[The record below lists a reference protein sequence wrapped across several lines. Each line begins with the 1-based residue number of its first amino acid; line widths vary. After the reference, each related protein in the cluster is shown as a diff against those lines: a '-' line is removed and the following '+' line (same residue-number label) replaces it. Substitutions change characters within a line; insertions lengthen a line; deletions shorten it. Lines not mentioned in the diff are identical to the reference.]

1 MNYRSKKYSLTS
13 NRWKKTIVSDGTF
26 FKLPNLLTA
35 LGKDK
40 NYRFQA
46 HHHSLQSYMPFF
58 KIVQILSIPRYKQ
71 TQQTGSIYAVDRY
84 NPTSRVLA
92 VNKFKR
98 LVLNLVYKRANTYI
112 YIYIPP
118 DVYVSR
124 SRWWKIMVNKDDG
137 GSNDTAGSIN
147 IHVFPLLVNPNT
159 GTKIRFDIYA
169 DISRPVYSN
178 DQRILR
184 IRTKSY
190 RANPDRLN
198 IRYDYYYGIRARG
211 RSTRARTE
219 ADGSI
224 LATWPRDR
232 NDLSY
237 RKVGSNGRVIRVEIN
252 RP

>member
-1 MNYRSKKYSLTS
+1 
-13 NRWKKTIVSDGTF
+13 
-26 FKLPNLLTA
+26 
-35 LGKDK
+35 
-40 NYRFQA
+40 
-46 HHHSLQSYMPFF
+46 
-58 KIVQILSIPRYKQ
+58 
-71 TQQTGSIYAVDRY
+71 
-84 NPTSRVLA
+84 
-92 VNKFKR
+92 
-98 LVLNLVYKRANTYI
+98 
-112 YIYIPP
+112 
-118 DVYVSR
+118 
-124 SRWWKIMVNKDDG
+124 MVNEDDG

-147 IHVFPLLVNPNT
+147 IHVFPPLVNPNT

-224 LATWPRDR
+224 LAT
-232 NDLSY
+232 
-237 RKVGSNGRVIRVEIN
+237 
-252 RP
+252 